1 MRGISPGTP
10 SPKWHCPASHPMS
23 AQLFKRLALRGDGVP
38 ERGRPIA
45 AVDVVF
51 AHLKNNFGHGG
62 QCAEGGA
69 GLNSR
74 SEANGGGDP
83 SMFGILE
90 PESWSRKTEDLG
102 GWVHPSF
109 RLSTGSDS
117 HVHAATLRLTS
128 RVRRRAE
135 PAIRHGRPH
144 LQRRGLR
151 QVPFQQFSF
160 RRQFSRPSPQLAR
173 QLFQYFLPHRLVH
186 GARLLRTTALP
197 SLSETCLSIP
207 AISGGALFFRTCD
220 QLVAMDAK
228 P

>member
-1 MRGISPGTP
+1 MAGSAPRAGRGSTLE
-10 SPKWHCPASHPMS
+10 ARPM
-23 AQLFKRLALRGDGVP
+23 
-38 ERGRPIA
+38 
-45 AVDVVF
+45 
-51 AHLKNNFGHGG
+51 
-62 QCAEGGA
+62 
-69 GLNSR
+69 
-74 SEANGGGDP
+74 GGGDP

-135 PAIRHGRPH
+135 PAIRHGRAH

-173 QLFQYFLPHRLVH
+173 QLFQYFLPHHLGH
-186 GARLLRTTALP
+186 DARLLRTTALP

>member
-1 MRGISPGTP
+1 MRLGRGGV
-10 SPKWHCPASHPMS
+10 
-23 AQLFKRLALRGDGVP
+23 QLSKR
-38 ERGRPIA
+38 
-45 AVDVVF
+45 
-51 AHLKNNFGHGG
+51 G
-62 QCAEGGA
+62 QW
-69 GLNSR
+69 
-74 SEANGGGDP
+74 GGDP

-90 PESWSRKTEDLG
+90 PESWSRKTEAWG
-102 GWVHPSF
+102 FWVHPSF

-135 PAIRHGRPH
+135 PAIRHGRAH

-186 GARLLRTTALP
+186 GARLPRTTALP
-197 SLSETCLSIP
+197 SRGETCLSIP
-207 AISGGALFFRTCD
+207 AISGGALFFCTRD
-220 QLVAMDAK
+220 KLVAVGAM